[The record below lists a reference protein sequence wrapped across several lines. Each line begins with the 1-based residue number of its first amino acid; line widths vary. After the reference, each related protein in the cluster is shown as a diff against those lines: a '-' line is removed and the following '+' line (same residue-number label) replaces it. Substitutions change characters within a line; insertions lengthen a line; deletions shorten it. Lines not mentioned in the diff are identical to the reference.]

1 MARVRG
7 VTDEMIIEIYRSGLS
22 YEKICPI
29 VGLTDRAIRNV
40 MKKHGIE
47 RRSTGRPRIHKV
59 NEAFFQTWTA
69 EMAWVLGLIIT
80 DGHVSKTNNSVYLS
94 QKDETLLQKVAFL
107 MDAEPIIA
115 EPIGTRTIPMLIINS
130 KMIKLNLEQ
139 LGVTSNKSYT
149 VGFPD
154 VPEPF
159 LPAFIRGVIDGDGW
173 VDRNGYR
180 MNITTASIKFAEG
193 ITSVYEKW
201 DLKSKITTIDS
212 TSEKLIYRVWI
223 KGKSQLLRLADII
236 YANSESNFVEHK
248 RDRMYFHS
256 NSENVKLIA
265 NFETAQGRINF
276 RTTIS
281 DVLMDELRTTAKEKG
296 MYANHLLERYIEKM
310 LYDDKAIIKKTK
322 RPKNRVHFKTTY
334 KEELLNDLR
343 SYAKEHGLF
352 INEVIEY
359 SIIHSGKS

>member
-1 MARVRG
+1 MARIRG
-7 VTDEMIIEIYRSGLS
+7 VTDEMIIELYRSGLS

-80 DGHVSKTNNSVYLS
+80 DGHVGKTNNSVYLS
-94 QKDETLLQKVAFL
+94 QKDETLLRKVAFL
-107 MDAEPIIA
+107 MDADPIIA

-130 KMIKLNLEQ
+130 KMIKINLEQ

-173 VDRNGYR
+173 VQDRGYV
-180 MNITTASIKFAEG
+180 MNITTASEPFAHG
-193 ITSVYEKW
+193 LLAVFQKW
-201 DLKSKITTIDS
+201 
-212 TSEKLIYRVWI
+212 
-223 KGKSQLLRLADII
+223 
-236 YANSESNFVEHK
+236 
-248 RDRMYFHS
+248 
-256 NSENVKLIA
+256 
-265 NFETAQGRINF
+265 
-276 RTTIS
+276 
-281 DVLMDELRTTAKEKG
+281 ELRTEITSETTVKG
-296 MYANHLLERYIEKM
+296 KNIFRVWVKGKLYLPKLATIIYYGTDDLHIENKRLRMIQHANKIEM
-310 LYDDKAIIKKTK
+310 
-322 RPKNRVHFKTTY
+322 
-334 KEELLNDLR
+334 
-343 SYAKEHGLF
+343 
-352 INEVIEY
+352 
-359 SIIHSGKS
+359 